1 MAQETIS
8 FDIEGEG
15 WNSFHS
21 WHPDMMVGINNNLYT
36 FKNGSLWKHN
46 NHSEYNNFYDVNYDS
61 TIKFVFNDNA
71 LDNKVFKTLV
81 LDSNDTWAADLETD
95 LTNGVVDHDYYVKK
109 EGSYYGYI
117 RRDENVIE
125 NEHLSVQGVGTIVAW
140 DGGSNLMTFAFNIN
154 SSISNG
160 DKVYRTSGGTL
171 ELIGNVVSHTKKTIT
186 LNGAA
191 VTPVAN
197 ADNIVFVKD
206 STAESNGIRGSKMI
220 VELSNS
226 STSSVDLFS
235 VDTEIYKSN
244 Q

>member
-1 MAQETIS
+1 MALETVS
-8 FDIEGEG
+8 FDINGQG

-21 WHPDMMVGINNNLYT
+21 WQPDMMIGMHNNFYT
-36 FKNGSLWKHN
+36 FKDGSLWKHN
-46 NHSEYNNFYDVNYDS
+46 SSSFYNRFYDTYYPS
-61 TIKFVFNDNA
+61 TVKFVFNDNP

-81 LDSNDTWAADLETD
+81 LDSNDTWEADLQTD
-95 LTNGVVDHDYYVKK
+95 LTNGELAHEYYMKK

-117 RRDENVIE
+117 RRDEDVVE

-140 DGGSNLMTFAFNIN
+140 DGGTNTMSFAFNIN
-154 SSISNG
+154 SSLSNG
-160 DKVYRTSGGTL
+160 DKIYRVINNDL
-171 ELIGNVVSHTKKTIT
+171 QLIGAVVSHTKKTIT
-186 LNGAA
+186 LDGAA

-197 ADNIVFVKD
+197 ADNIVFVKN

-220 VELSNS
+220 VELTNTSR
-226 STSSVDLFS
+226 SSVDLFS